1 MVWVNVCHFLYKWK
15 HLDAEVCPEVRT
27 VEALTHKVAGRQ
39 LVEEMSW
46 ADWWRQRSA
55 TCTEGPHTHKV
66 TFCWQPTHWWLLWR
80 CQVPC
85 PSLWFHWSLFDSV
98 VSLLNCTQLTLCWA
112 LVLCG
117 CVCQHQCSPKKM
129 LHNLR
134 NRRLLR
140 IWRMLTFF
148 RWVSNSQTW
157 WCVLIFY
164 LSRFSFTPLS
174 LSSLS
179 DTLSAV
185 VKRGELSCRSEEMP
199 MTIPVCFYRK
209 TQLHQCQFVW
219 TRGVTINRPIR
230 RINLYSNNP
239 SRSIS
244 LREIV
249 NWIDRFL
256 YKTEIRFI
264 NEWKWN

>member
-66 TFCWQPTHWWLLWR
+66 TYCWQPTHWWLLWR

-148 RWVSNSQTW
+148 RWVSTSQTW

-164 LSRFSFTPLS
+164 LSRFFLHSSFVILFVWHGWVPWLSGVSCHAGARRCQWPSPSASTEKHSFTNANLS
-174 LSSLS
+174 GL
-179 DTLSAV
+179 
-185 VKRGELSCRSEEMP
+185 GE
-199 MTIPVCFYRK
+199 
-209 TQLHQCQFVW
+209 
-219 TRGVTINRPIR
+219 
-230 RINLYSNNP
+230 
-239 SRSIS
+239 
-244 LREIV
+244 
-249 NWIDRFL
+249 
-256 YKTEIRFI
+256 
-264 NEWKWN
+264 